1 MHMLVS
7 EMLEADAVS
16 EGFAAGLEGKSGVH
30 ISQGKPLPVHSAHR
44 QPPELITV
52 LGESS

>member
-7 EMLEADAVS
+7 KMLEADAVS
-16 EGFAAGLEGKSGVH
+16 EGFAAGLEGKGGVH

-44 QPPELITV
+44 QPPEMITV